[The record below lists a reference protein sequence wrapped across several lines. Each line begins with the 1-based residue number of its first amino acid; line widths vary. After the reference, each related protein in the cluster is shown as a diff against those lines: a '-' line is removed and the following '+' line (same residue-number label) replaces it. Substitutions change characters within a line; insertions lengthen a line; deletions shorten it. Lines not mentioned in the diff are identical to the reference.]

1 MVSLA
6 LVSSATLAAIYTT
19 SSVSLFFS
27 DVLSL
32 NYCISFFSFGANQYP
47 LASAVT
53 DFGHWLFFLFW
64 LGRRRHSSSLRG
76 IEIDTHTRKHKH
88 IVDSSF
94 VFFPVPYYG
103 DVCIA
108 SKREENIREVITRMV
123 RARAH
128 AKKPSQSIKKSKAI
142 GETKDDG

>member
-88 IVDSSF
+88 SGLKF
-94 VFFPVPYYG
+94 CFLPRPLLWRCLY
-103 DVCIA
+103 CI
-108 SKREENIREVITRMV
+108 KREENIREVITRMV